1 MQDRDKWV
9 KLCSDD
15 LKSHLE
21 GMIDA
26 VFGPVEKKFV
36 HPNIYLARERARTRG
51 VRALIYIY
59 RETARARCSGPLRS
73 SCTLREREKERES
86 E

>member
-1 MQDRDKWV
+1 MQVRDKWSRSALMIVPICRSVPICRTECTDMQDRDKWV

-36 HPNIYLARERARTRG
+36 HPNT
-51 VRALIYIY
+51 
-59 RETARARCSGPLRS
+59 
-73 SCTLREREKERES
+73 
-86 E
+86 